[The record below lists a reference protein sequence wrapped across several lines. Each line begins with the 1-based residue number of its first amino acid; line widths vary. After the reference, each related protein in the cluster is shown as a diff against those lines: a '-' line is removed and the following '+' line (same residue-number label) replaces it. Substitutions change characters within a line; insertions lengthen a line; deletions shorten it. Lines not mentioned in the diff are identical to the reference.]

1 MVKLLAFIGVVIG
14 LLDLAP
20 TEPVSTMM
28 AADTAEATAD
38 TDPEGSDSGAADTGE
53 LPDESDTGSA
63 GGDTGSES
71 NDTGSESSDTGQPDT
86 GSAGDADAAPKYSA
100 AELAGEKGGCATA
113 AAPTTG
119 PAAWLI
125 AVLGLVVTG
134 RRRQ

>member
-38 TDPEGSDSGAADTGE
+38 TGPAGSDSGAADTGE

-63 GGDTGSES
+63 G
-71 NDTGSESSDTGQPDT
+71 SDTGQPDT

-113 AAPTTG
+113 AAPKTA

-125 AVLGLVVTG
+125 AVLALVVTV
-134 RRRQ
+134 RRR